1 MKTTI
6 TILVMMTGWI
16 SGSGQVPTFREFFK
30 QKETQKEYLV
40 KQIALLQVY
49 LGLLRKGYDIASG
62 GLAAIGEMKHG
73 KFALDNGYLGSLA
86 ELNPAVKNPAKV
98 DDILLHYGSIVSLF
112 AGLSRDPRIRDNL
125 HPREI
130 RYVNAVHRNLLRE
143 CGASLDDLRTIL
155 IAGETE
161 MSDDERLRRLDSVCL
176 DMAGKYSFA
185 RSFTES
191 TRLLC
196 MERARQ
202 QHQVE
207 GLGDIYS
214 AR

>member
-1 MKTTI
+1 MI
-6 TILVMMTGWI
+6 TILLMMTGWI
-16 SGSGQVPTFREFFK
+16 SGSGQAPTFREFFK

-49 LGLLRKGYDIASG
+49 LGFLRKGYDVASG

-86 ELNPAVKNPAKV
+86 EASPAVKNPAKV
-98 DDILLHYGSIVSLF
+98 DDVLLHYASIVSLF
-112 AGLSRDPRIRDNL
+112 SGLSGDPRIRDNL
-125 HPREI
+125 DPREI
-130 RYVNAVHRNLLRE
+130 RYVRAVHRNLLRE
-143 CGASLDDLRTIL
+143 CDASLDDLRTIL

-161 MSDDERLRRLDSVCL
+161 MSDDDRLRRLDSVCL
-176 DMAGKYSFA
+176 DMAGMYSFA
-185 RSFTES
+185 RDFTES

-202 QHQVE
+202 AH
-207 GLGDIYS
+207 
-214 AR
+214 